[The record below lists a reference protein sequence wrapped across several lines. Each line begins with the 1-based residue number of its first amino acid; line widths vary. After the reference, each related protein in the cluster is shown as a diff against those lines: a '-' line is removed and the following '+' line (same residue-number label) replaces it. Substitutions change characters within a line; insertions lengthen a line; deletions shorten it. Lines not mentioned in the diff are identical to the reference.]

1 MPANAP
7 NTDAIA
13 AKAVE
18 LIGPNMVVGLGTG
31 KAATAFIEA
40 LGAKVQAGLR
50 IRGLP
55 TSEVSAA
62 LATKLGI
69 PLVTFDDVDYLDVCV
84 DGADEIDPNGDLIK
98 GYGGALVREKI
109 VAAYARKFVVLAGA
123 EKVVKVLG
131 ARGKLPVEVVSFALT
146 PCRKQLERMGFPSQP
161 RMKDGQIIVTDNGNY
176 ILDCVTTAI
185 TAPAETDT
193 KMLAIS
199 GVVGTGI
206 FAKMAHVIMIQAED
220 GSVQVRQG
228 SAK

>member
-1 MPANAP
+1 MPANTP

>member
-1 MPANAP
+1 MPVNAP

-18 LIGPNMVVGLGTG
+18 LIKPDMVVGLGTG
-31 KAATAFIEA
+31 KAATAFIHA

-50 IRGLP
+50 VRGLP

-69 PLVTFDDVDYLDVCV
+69 PLVTFDDVPYIDVCV

-131 ARGKLPVEVVSFALT
+131 ERGKLPVEVVSFALT
-146 PCRKQLERMGFPSQP
+146 PCRRHLEAMGFPSEV
-161 RMKDGQIIVTDNGNY
+161 RMKDGQVVVTDNGNY

-185 TAPAETDT
+185 ANPAETDA
-193 KMLAIS
+193 KMLAIP
-199 GVVGTGI
+199 GVVGTGL
-206 FAKMAHVIMIQAED
+206 FAKMAHTIMIQAED
-220 GSVQVRQG
+220 GSVEVREG